1 MVSRLGDTRP
11 VSSLLSMAL
20 LMLARPA
27 TSASVRFWLS
37 RNRRAVRPKSMAGL
51 SARPA
56 FAAPDLAGDGAA
68 RGGRRGGLGSAL
80 NLKSAIAQ
88 YAN

>member
-1 MVSRLGDTRP
+1 MVSKLGDTRP
-11 VSSLLSMAL
+11 VSSLLNMAL

-37 RNRRAVRPKSMAGL
+37 RSRRAVRPKSTAGL
-51 SARPA
+51 SARSA
-56 FAAPDLAGDGAA
+56 DGLTVI
-68 RGGRRGGLGSAL
+68 GGLPARPAAL
-80 NLKSAIAQ
+80 PWGRCDLRIIGGIAQ

>member
-1 MVSRLGDTRP
+1 MVSKLGDTRP
-11 VSSLLSMAL
+11 VSSLLSIAL

-37 RNRRAVRPKSMAGL
+37 LNRRAVRPKSMAGL

-56 FAAPDLAGDGAA
+56 LTAPDLAWDGVALD
-68 RGGRRGGLGSAL
+68 RRRGALGSAL